1 VIGGDNMWN
10 GKQEPVSTGKYSA
23 SLKPR
28 YKDIGRLLGEDY
40 KAENGLDVFID
51 FNTFVSSI
59 SSVQKFLNQI
69 PFMDQKLIELD
80 MLSSILTTYLHWKNF
95 TRKWDNVRIY
105 GFVND
110 LEMGVVSESSHL
122 KTYLIPYVNKFR
134 QDRFKQLSY
143 YWTETVKMVDKILKY
158 VPQMYMIHCNKFDSY
173 VIPNVID
180 DYSNNTRD
188 RLVVTGNSLMTGYQ
202 FMDRTKI
209 IYSKF
214 IGSSMARLTDPIM
227 VVQSVTKIHE
237 DIMVEFTRNK
247 VCYNLLNVIIGD
259 FERGIIG
266 LPQASITSVACS
278 LLRCMERNEI
288 PKDPKSIES
297 VLPIIKPRLH
307 DYLRNAYK
315 LINIDEHTLLIPQSM
330 VERIKS
336 TMVDEYDIDG
346 LSKMSVEDF
355 NLIELL

>member
-1 VIGGDNMWN
+1 MIGGDNMWN

-158 VPQMYMIHCNKFDSY
+158 VPQMYMIHCSKFDSY

-288 PKDPKSIES
+288 PKDPKSVES
-297 VLPIIKPRLH
+297 ILPAVDKMYHNYILQ
-307 DYLRNAYK
+307 AYPLVDIDMHSQMVQPSALEK
-315 LINIDEHTLLIPQSM
+315 TKSQLIDL
-330 VERIKS
+330 
-336 TMVDEYDIDG
+336 YDIDG
-346 LSKMSVEDF
+346 LNSITIDGM
-355 NLIELL
+355 NLLELL